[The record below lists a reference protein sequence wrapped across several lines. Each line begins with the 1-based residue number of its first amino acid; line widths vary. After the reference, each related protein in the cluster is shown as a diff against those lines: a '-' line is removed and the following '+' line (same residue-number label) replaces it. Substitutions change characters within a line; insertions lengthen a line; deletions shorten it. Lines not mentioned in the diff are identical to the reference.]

1 MSKKSTRAS
10 EENQGMDAN
19 MDTRKARAL
28 RVAQKSPDLDN
39 LLIEI
44 AEMEIPRPGP
54 GQVLVEIVAAGVN
67 PSDVKASLGHMP
79 HAIWPRIPGRDFAG
93 IVREGP
99 SAMVG
104 MEIWG
109 GGGELGITQDGSH
122 AKWMV
127 LDQKAVR
134 AKPKNFT
141 MEEAGSIGVPFI
153 TAFEGLREAG
163 GVQPTDV
170 VLVCGGNG
178 KVGQAVIQ
186 LATMAGATVFAV
198 EHTEQ
203 QLLGHRNGPV
213 EMFNHGTQDVAELVR
228 EKTGGNG
235 ADIVFNTVG
244 SPYFEM
250 ANKAMAKQA
259 RQIFISTFDRAVPF
273 DIFNFFRGR
282 HKYIGI
288 DTLALTSVDGARIFD
303 KLKPKFESGILKPFP
318 INPASVYSFT
328 DAAKAYA
335 SVLRGNPDRVLLK
348 P

>member
-1 MSKKSTRAS
+1 M
-10 EENQGMDAN
+10 NIQVDA
-19 MDTRKARAL
+19 KIAKAL
-28 RVAQKSPDLDN
+28 RVNEKSPDLDN
-39 LLIEI
+39 LKIDL
-44 AEMEIPRPGP
+44 ADVTIPRPGP

-79 HAIWPRIPGRDFAG
+79 HAIWPRTPGRDFG
-93 IVREGP
+93 GVVREGP
-99 SAMVG
+99 ASMIG

-134 AKPKNFT
+134 AKPSNFT

-153 TAFEGLREAG
+153 TAYEGLREAG

-178 KVGQAVIQ
+178 KVGQAAIQ
-186 LATMAGATVFAV
+186 LATLAGARVFAV
-198 EHTEQ
+198 EYNEQPLLAHT
-203 QLLGHRNGPV
+203 NAPV
-213 EMFNHGTQDVAELVR
+213 DMLNSAKDDVAAIVK
-228 EKTGGNG
+228 EKTGGHG

-244 SPYFEM
+244 SPYFEIG
-250 ANKAMAKQA
+250 NNAMAKQA

-288 DTLALTSVDGARIFD
+288 DTLALSSVEGARIFD
-303 KLKPKFESGILKPFP
+303 KLKPMFEAGKLKPFP
-318 INPASVYSFT
+318 INPATVYGLA

-335 SVLRGNPDRVLLK
+335 SVLRGTADRVLLK

>member
-1 MSKKSTRAS
+1 MIIQAS
-10 EENQGMDAN
+10 AKTG
-19 MDTRKARAL
+19 KAL
-28 RVAQKSPDLDN
+28 RVSQVSPDLDN
-39 LLIEI
+39 LRIEV
-44 AEMEIPRPGP
+44 AEVAVPRPGP

-79 HAIWPRIPGRDFAG
+79 HAVWPRTPGRDFGG

-99 SAMVG
+99 QHMIDL
-104 MEIWG
+104 EIWG
-109 GGGELGITQDGSH
+109 GGGELGISQDGSH

-134 AKPKNFT
+134 AKPRNFS
-141 MEEAGSIGVPFI
+141 MEEAGSVGVPFI
-153 TAFEGLREAG
+153 TAYEGLREAG

-186 LATMAGATVFAV
+186 LATMAGAKVFAI
-198 EHTEQ
+198 EYNEQPLMGHT
-203 QLLGHRNGPV
+203 NGPV
-213 EMFNHGTQDVAELVR
+213 EMLNSGAQDVAAIVR
-228 EKTGGNG
+228 EKTDGHG

-244 SPYFEM
+244 SPYFEL

-282 HKYIGI
+282 HKYIGV
-288 DTLALTSVDGARIFD
+288 DTLALSSVDGARIFD
-303 KLKPKFESGILKPFP
+303 KLKLKFEEGLLKPFP
-318 INPASVYSFT
+318 INPTTCYRFG

-335 SVLRGNPDRVLLK
+335 SVLRGTPDRVLLK

>member
-1 MSKKSTRAS
+1 M
-10 EENQGMDAN
+10 NIQVDA
-19 MDTRKARAL
+19 KIARAL
-28 RVAQKSPDLDN
+28 RVTEKSPDLDN
-39 LLIEI
+39 LKIDVVDV
-44 AEMEIPRPGP
+44 AVPRPGP
-54 GQVLVEIVAAGVN
+54 GQVLVEIMAAGVN

-79 HAIWPRIPGRDFAG
+79 HAVWPRTPGRDFGG

-99 SAMVG
+99 SSMIG

-134 AKPKNFT
+134 AKPANFT
-141 MEEAGSIGVPFI
+141 MQEAGSIGVPFI
-153 TAFEGLREAG
+153 TAHEGLREAG

-178 KVGQAVIQ
+178 KVGQAAIQ
-186 LATMAGATVFAV
+186 LATMAGAKVFAV
-198 EHTEQ
+198 EYNEQ
-203 QLLGHRNGPV
+203 PLLAHSNAPV
-213 EMFNHGTQDVAELVR
+213 EMLNSAKDDVAAIVR
-228 EKTGGNG
+228 EKTGGHG

-244 SPYFEM
+244 SPYFEI
-250 ANKAMAKQA
+250 ANNAMAKQA
-259 RQIFISTFDRAVPF
+259 RQVFISTFDRAVPF

-288 DTLALTSVDGARIFD
+288 DTLALSSVEGARIFD
-303 KLKPKFESGILKPFP
+303 RLKPKFEEGKLKPFP
-318 INPASVYSFT
+318 INPATVYGLS

-335 SVLRGNPDRVLLK
+335 SVLRGTPERVLLV

>member
-1 MSKKSTRAS
+1 
-10 EENQGMDAN
+10 MDVQTEAEAA
-19 MDTRKARAL
+19 KAL
-28 RVAQKSPDLDN
+28 RVSHKSPDLDH
-39 LLIEI
+39 LLIDVVEVGV
-44 AEMEIPRPGP
+44 PRPGP
-54 GQVLVEIVAAGVN
+54 GQVLVEIMAAGVN

-79 HAIWPRIPGRDFAG
+79 HAVWPRIPGRDFAG
-93 IVREGP
+93 VVRDGP
-99 SAMVG
+99 SHMVG

-122 AKWMV
+122 ARWMV

-134 AKPKNFT
+134 PKPSNLT

-153 TAFEGLREAG
+153 TAYEGLREAG

-178 KVGQAVIQ
+178 KVGQATIQ
-186 LATMAGATVFAV
+186 LATMAGARVFAV
-198 EHTEQ
+198 EYNEQPLMGHT
-203 QLLGHRNGPV
+203 NAPV
-213 EMFNHGTQDVAELVR
+213 EMLNSAADDVAAIVR
-228 EKTGGNG
+228 DRTGGHG

-244 SPYFEM
+244 SPFFEL

-288 DTLALTSVDGARIFD
+288 DTLALSSVEGARIFD
-303 KLKPKFESGILKPFP
+303 KLRPKFEQGLLKAFP
-318 INPASVYSFT
+318 INLQCCYGFA
-328 DAAKAYA
+328 DAAQAYA
-335 SVLRGNPDRVLLK
+335 SVLRGTPERVLLK

>member
-1 MSKKSTRAS
+1 M
-10 EENQGMDAN
+10 NIQVDA
-19 MDTRKARAL
+19 KIARAL
-28 RVAQKSPDLDN
+28 RVTEKSPDLDN
-39 LLIEI
+39 LKIDVVDV
-44 AEMEIPRPGP
+44 AVPRPGP
-54 GQVLVEIVAAGVN
+54 GQVLVEIMAAGVN

-79 HAIWPRIPGRDFAG
+79 HAVWPRTPGRDFGG

-99 SAMVG
+99 SSMIG

-134 AKPKNFT
+134 AKPANFT
-141 MEEAGSIGVPFI
+141 MQEAGSIGVPFI
-153 TAFEGLREAG
+153 TAYEGLREAG

-178 KVGQAVIQ
+178 KVGQAAIQ
-186 LATMAGATVFAV
+186 LATMAGAKVFAV
-198 EHTEQ
+198 EYNEQPLLAHT
-203 QLLGHRNGPV
+203 NAPV
-213 EMFNHGTQDVAELVR
+213 EMLNSAKDDVAAIVR
-228 EKTGGNG
+228 EKTGGHG

-244 SPYFEM
+244 SPYFEI
-250 ANKAMAKQA
+250 ANNAMAKQA
-259 RQIFISTFDRAVPF
+259 RQVFISTFDRAVPF

-288 DTLALTSVDGARIFD
+288 DTLALSSVEGAGIFD
-303 KLKPKFESGILKPFP
+303 KLKPKFEEGKLKPFP
-318 INPASVYSFT
+318 INPATVYGLS

-335 SVLRGNPDRVLLK
+335 SVLRGTPERVLLV

>member
-1 MSKKSTRAS
+1 M
-10 EENQGMDAN
+10 NIQVDA
-19 MDTRKARAL
+19 KIAKAL
-28 RVAQKSPDLDN
+28 RVSEKSPDLDN
-39 LLIEI
+39 LKIDLVDVT
-44 AEMEIPRPGP
+44 IPRPGP
-54 GQVLVEIVAAGVN
+54 GQVLVEVVAAGVN

-79 HAIWPRIPGRDFAG
+79 HAIWPRTPGRDFG
-93 IVREGP
+93 GVVREGP
-99 SAMVG
+99 ASMVG

-134 AKPKNFT
+134 AKPSNFT

-153 TAFEGLREAG
+153 TAYEGLREAG

-178 KVGQAVIQ
+178 KVGQAAIQ
-186 LATMAGATVFAV
+186 LATLAGARVFAV
-198 EHTEQ
+198 EYNEQPLLAHT
-203 QLLGHRNGPV
+203 NAPV
-213 EMFNHGTQDVAELVR
+213 DMLNSAKDDIAAIVK
-228 EKTGGNG
+228 EKTGGHG

-244 SPYFEM
+244 SPYFEI
-250 ANKAMAKQA
+250 ANNAMAKQA

-288 DTLALTSVDGARIFD
+288 DTLALSSVEGARIFD
-303 KLKPKFESGILKPFP
+303 KLKPMFEEGKLKPFP
-318 INPASVYSFT
+318 INPATVYGLAE
-328 DAAKAYA
+328 AAKAYA
-335 SVLRGNPDRVLLK
+335 SVLRGTADRVLLK

>member
-1 MSKKSTRAS
+1 M
-10 EENQGMDAN
+10 NIQVDA
-19 MDTRKARAL
+19 KIARAL
-28 RVAQKSPDLDN
+28 RVTEKSPDLDN
-39 LLIEI
+39 LKIDVVDV
-44 AEMEIPRPGP
+44 AVPRPGP
-54 GQVLVEIVAAGVN
+54 GQVLVEIMAAGVN

-79 HAIWPRIPGRDFAG
+79 HAVWPRTPGRDFGG

-99 SAMVG
+99 SSMIG

-134 AKPKNFT
+134 AKPANFT
-141 MEEAGSIGVPFI
+141 MQEAGSIGVPFI
-153 TAFEGLREAG
+153 TAHEGLREAG

-186 LATMAGATVFAV
+186 LATMAGAKVFAV
-198 EHTEQ
+198 EYNEQ
-203 QLLGHRNGPV
+203 PLLAHSNAPV
-213 EMFNHGTQDVAELVR
+213 EMLNSANDDVAAIVR
-228 EKTGGNG
+228 EKTGGHG

-244 SPYFEM
+244 SPYFEI
-250 ANKAMAKQA
+250 ANNAMAKQA
-259 RQIFISTFDRAVPF
+259 RQVFISTFDRAVPF

-288 DTLALTSVDGARIFD
+288 DTLALSSVEGARIFD
-303 KLKPKFESGILKPFP
+303 RLKPKFEEGKLKPFP
-318 INPASVYSFT
+318 INPATVYGLS

-335 SVLRGNPDRVLLK
+335 SVLRGTLERVLLV

>member
-1 MSKKSTRAS
+1 MNVQSDIKS
-10 EENQGMDAN
+10 
-19 MDTRKARAL
+19 ARAL
-28 RVAQKSPDLDN
+28 RVSQKSPSLDE
-39 LLIEI
+39 LLIDLVDI
-44 AEMEIPRPGP
+44 GVPQRGP
-54 GQVLVEIVAAGVN
+54 GQVLIEILSAGVN
-67 PSDVKASLGHMP
+67 PSDVKAALGHMP
-79 HAIWPRIPGRDFAG
+79 YAVWPRIPGRDFAG

-99 SAMVG
+99 SHMVG
-104 MEIWG
+104 MEVWG
-109 GGGELGITQDGSH
+109 SGGELGISQDGSH

-134 AKPKNFT
+134 AKPANLT
-141 MEEAGSIGVPFI
+141 MEEASSVGVPFV
-153 TAFEGLREAG
+153 TAHEGLREAG

-203 QLLGHRNGPV
+203 TLLGHRNGPV
-213 EMFNHGTQDVAELVR
+213 EMFNSGVQDVAAIILD
-228 EKTGGNG
+228 KTGGHG

-244 SPYFEM
+244 SPHFEM

-282 HKYIGI
+282 HKYVGI
-288 DTLALTSVDGARIFD
+288 DTLALSAVDGARIFD
-303 KLKPKFESGILKPFP
+303 KLKPKFEEGLLKPFP
-318 INPASVYSFT
+318 INPATCYRFG

-335 SVLRGNPDRVLLK
+335 SVLRGTADRVLLK

>member
-1 MSKKSTRAS
+1 M
-10 EENQGMDAN
+10 NIQVDA
-19 MDTRKARAL
+19 KIARAL
-28 RVAQKSPDLDN
+28 RVTEKSPDLDN
-39 LLIEI
+39 LKIDVVDV
-44 AEMEIPRPGP
+44 AVPRPGP
-54 GQVLVEIVAAGVN
+54 GQVLVEIMAAGVN

-79 HAIWPRIPGRDFAG
+79 HAVWPRTPGRDFGG

-99 SAMVG
+99 SSMIG

-134 AKPKNFT
+134 AKPANFT
-141 MEEAGSIGVPFI
+141 MQEAGSIGVPFI
-153 TAFEGLREAG
+153 TAYEGLREAG

-178 KVGQAVIQ
+178 KVGQAAIQ
-186 LATMAGATVFAV
+186 LATMAGAKVFAV
-198 EHTEQ
+198 EYNEQPLLAHT
-203 QLLGHRNGPV
+203 NAPV
-213 EMFNHGTQDVAELVR
+213 EMLNSAKDDVAAIVR
-228 EKTGGNG
+228 EKTGGHG

-244 SPYFEM
+244 SPYFEI
-250 ANKAMAKQA
+250 ANNAMAKQA
-259 RQIFISTFDRAVPF
+259 RQVFISTFDRAVPF

-288 DTLALTSVDGARIFD
+288 DTLALSSVEGARIFD
-303 KLKPKFESGILKPFP
+303 KLKPKFEEGKLKPFP
-318 INPASVYSFT
+318 INPATVYGLS

-335 SVLRGNPDRVLLK
+335 SVLRGTPERVLLV

>member
-1 MSKKSTRAS
+1 MNIQAS
-10 EENQGMDAN
+10 A
-19 MDTRKARAL
+19 KAGNAL
-28 RVAQKSPDLDN
+28 RVSQKSPDLDN
-39 LLIEI
+39 LLIDVVEV
-44 AEMEIPRPGP
+44 AVPRPGP

-79 HAIWPRIPGRDFAG
+79 HAVWPRIPGRDFGG

-99 SAMVG
+99 SQMIG
-104 MEIWG
+104 MEVWG
-109 GGGELGITQDGSH
+109 GGGELGISQDGSH
-122 AKWMV
+122 GKWMV

-134 AKPKNFT
+134 AKPKNFS
-141 MEEAGSIGVPFI
+141 MEEAGSVGVPFI
-153 TAFEGLREAG
+153 TAYEGLREAG
-163 GVQPTDV
+163 GAQPTDV

-178 KVGQAVIQ
+178 KVGQAAIQ
-186 LATMAGATVFAV
+186 LATMAGAKVFAV
-198 EHTEQ
+198 EYNGQPLRGHT
-203 QLLGHRNGPV
+203 NGPV
-213 EMFNHGTQDVAELVR
+213 TMLNSAVDDVAAVVR
-228 EKTGGNG
+228 DMTGGHG

-244 SPYFEM
+244 SPYFEI

-288 DTLALTSVDGARIFD
+288 DTLALSSVDGARIFD
-303 KLKPKFESGILKPFP
+303 RLKLKFEEGLLKPFP
-318 INPASVYSFT
+318 INPDCCYDLK

-335 SVLRGNPDRVLLK
+335 SVLRGTPERVLLK

>member
-1 MSKKSTRAS
+1 M
-10 EENQGMDAN
+10 NIQVDA
-19 MDTRKARAL
+19 KIARAL
-28 RVAQKSPDLDN
+28 RVTEKSPDLDN
-39 LLIEI
+39 LKIDVVDV
-44 AEMEIPRPGP
+44 AVPRPGP
-54 GQVLVEIVAAGVN
+54 GQVLVEIMAAGVN

-79 HAIWPRIPGRDFAG
+79 HAVWPRTPGRDFGG

-99 SAMVG
+99 SSMIG

-134 AKPKNFT
+134 AKPANFT
-141 MEEAGSIGVPFI
+141 MQEAGSIGVPFI
-153 TAFEGLREAG
+153 TAYEGLREAG

-178 KVGQAVIQ
+178 KVGQAAIQ
-186 LATMAGATVFAV
+186 LATMAGAKVFAV
-198 EHTEQ
+198 EYNEQPLLAHT
-203 QLLGHRNGPV
+203 NAPV
-213 EMFNHGTQDVAELVR
+213 EMLNSAKDDVAAIVR
-228 EKTGGNG
+228 EKTGGHG

-244 SPYFEM
+244 SPYFEI
-250 ANKAMAKQA
+250 ANNAMAKQA
-259 RQIFISTFDRAVPF
+259 RQVFISTFDRAVPF

-288 DTLALTSVDGARIFD
+288 DTLALSSVEGARIFD
-303 KLKPKFESGILKPFP
+303 KLKPKFEEGKLKPFS
-318 INPASVYSFT
+318 INPATVYGLS

-335 SVLRGNPDRVLLK
+335 SVLRGTPERVLLV

>member
-1 MSKKSTRAS
+1 MSIQVDVRAS
-10 EENQGMDAN
+10 
-19 MDTRKARAL
+19 KAL
-28 RVAQKSPDLDN
+28 RVSRKSPDLDN

-44 AEMEIPRPGP
+44 AHVEIPRPGP
-54 GQVLVEIVAAGVN
+54 GQVLVEIIAAGVN

-79 HAIWPRIPGRDFAG
+79 HAVWPRIPGRDFAG

-99 SAMVG
+99 THMIG

-127 LDQKAVR
+127 LDQKSVR
-134 AKPKNFT
+134 AKPCNFT
-141 MEEAGSIGVPFI
+141 MEQAGSIGVPFI
-153 TAFEGLREAG
+153 TAYEGLREAG
-163 GVQPTDV
+163 GAQPTDV

-186 LATMAGATVFAV
+186 LATMAGAKVFAV
-198 EHTEQ
+198 EYNDQPLAGHT
-203 QLLGHRNGPV
+203 NGPV
-213 EMFNHGTQDVAELVR
+213 EMFNSSTHDVAEIIR
-228 EKTGGNG
+228 DKTNGNG

-250 ANKAMAKQA
+250 ANTAMAKQG
-259 RQIFISTFDRAVPF
+259 RQIFISTFERAVPF

-288 DTLALTSVDGARIFD
+288 DTLALSSIDGARIFD
-303 KLKPKFESGILKPFP
+303 KLKPKFEAGILKPFP
-318 INPASVYSFT
+318 VNPASCYGFS

-335 SVLRGNPDRVLLK
+335 SVLRGSPDRVLLK

>member
-1 MSKKSTRAS
+1 M
-10 EENQGMDAN
+10 NIQVDA
-19 MDTRKARAL
+19 KIAKAL
-28 RVAQKSPDLDN
+28 RVNEKSPDLDN
-39 LLIEI
+39 LKIDL
-44 AEMEIPRPGP
+44 ADVTIPRPGP

-79 HAIWPRIPGRDFAG
+79 HAIWPRTPGRDFG
-93 IVREGP
+93 GVVREGP
-99 SAMVG
+99 ASMIG

-134 AKPKNFT
+134 AKPSNFT

-153 TAFEGLREAG
+153 TAYEGLREAG

-178 KVGQAVIQ
+178 KVGQAAIQ
-186 LATMAGATVFAV
+186 LATLAGARVFAV
-198 EHTEQ
+198 EYNEQPLLAHT
-203 QLLGHRNGPV
+203 NAPV
-213 EMFNHGTQDVAELVR
+213 DMLNSAKDDVAAIVK
-228 EKTGGNG
+228 EKTGGHG

-244 SPYFEM
+244 SPYFEIG
-250 ANKAMAKQA
+250 NNAMAKQA

-288 DTLALTSVDGARIFD
+288 DTLALSSVEGARIFD
-303 KLKPKFESGILKPFP
+303 KLKPMFEAGKLKPFP
-318 INPASVYSFT
+318 INPETVYGLA

-335 SVLRGNPDRVLLK
+335 SVLRGTADRVLLK

>member
-1 MSKKSTRAS
+1 M
-10 EENQGMDAN
+10 NIQVDA
-19 MDTRKARAL
+19 KLAKAL
-28 RVAQKSPDLDN
+28 RVSEKSPDLDN
-39 LLIEI
+39 LTIDLIDV
-44 AEMEIPRPGP
+44 EIPQPGP

-79 HAIWPRIPGRDFAG
+79 HAIWPRIPGRDFGG
-93 IVREGP
+93 IVHEGP
-99 SAMVG
+99 SSMIG
-104 MEIWG
+104 LEIWG

-134 AKPKNFT
+134 AKPANFT

-153 TAFEGLREAG
+153 TAYEGLREAG

-178 KVGQAVIQ
+178 KVGQAAIQ
-186 LATMAGATVFAV
+186 LATMAGARVFAV
-198 EHTEQ
+198 EYNEQPLMAHT
-203 QLLGHRNGPV
+203 NGPV
-213 EMFNHGTQDVAELVR
+213 EMLNSAKDDVAAIIR
-228 EKTGGNG
+228 EKTGGHG

-244 SPYFEM
+244 SPYFEI

-288 DTLALTSVDGARIFD
+288 DTLALSSVEGARIFD
-303 KLKPKFESGILKPFP
+303 KLKAKFEEGKLKPFP
-318 INPASVYSFT
+318 INPATVYGLA

-335 SVLRGNPDRVLLK
+335 SVLRGTADRVLLK